1 MKIFLCYILLLTSTL
16 VAAGTEPDLQQEKK
30 SKFELIAAS
39 KNMQIN
45 SSAVAEIS
53 PRYVRSIIFS
63 FLIPGAGQTYTGN
76 HLKGAALTI
85 SFFGT
90 ALGAILNNNN
100 FNGREERIK
109 NLLSN
114 YQNAGDFI
122 TADKFWV
129 EIQNEKVNR
138 DNDNKRRKIFTYATI
153 GLWLL
158 NMADIVFYN
167 EDHGPDEFARTNPSK
182 FQIAIESTDTFN
194 GVALKYNLP

>member
-1 MKIFLCYILLLTSTL
+1 MKIFLCYVLFLTGTL
-16 VAAGTEPDLQQEKK
+16 VAAGNEPDALQQRK
-30 SKFELIAAS
+30 SKYELFAES
-39 KNMQIN
+39 KNLQN
-45 SSAVAEIS
+45 SSITVSEVN

-109 NLLSN
+109 NLLFGYS
-114 YQNAGDFI
+114 NAGDYV
-122 TADKFWV
+122 TADLLWN

-138 DNDNKRRKIFTYATI
+138 DNDNKRRKLFSYAII

-158 NMADIVFYN
+158 NMADIIFLN
-167 EDHGPDEFARTNPSK
+167 EDHGPDEFARGNSSK
-182 FQIAIESTDTFN
+182 FQVAIESTNSFN